1 MLDEPSTWLSQ
12 ETPQDNLSSVHPA
25 PEGTPPLADVDA
37 VIAAVLDVKEMDH
50 HATPPALARYVGT
63 LRITSAEAYARV
75 DAVCAPLGFRPV
87 LTVNEAG
94 QHVFLVF
101 LRRAHRRAR
110 SPWLHVVLLVLT
122 VLSLLS
128 VGAAHEAGSVETL
141 NLLQGW
147 PFALS
152 LLAILGAHE
161 MGHYLAAKAHGVRTS
176 WPYFIP
182 FPFNVFGTLGAF
194 IMFREPVPNRRVLFD
209 ISAAGPLAGFV
220 VAVPVL
226 LLGLA
231 TSNVQP
237 LPQNEAYMLEGNSI
251 LYASAKYALFG
262 QWLPDAEK
270 DVFVN
275 QVAWAGWSGLL
286 LTALNLIPAG
296 QLDGGHIAYALL
308 GERVRKLYW
317 PLVSV
322 MVALAFLNSVW
333 WLLAALVVLMGKLY
347 APPLDGVT
355 PLDARRRRWAYVVL
369 VVLVLTFVPL
379 PLRVITP

>member
-12 ETPQDNLSSVHPA
+12 ETPPDALPPEPA
-25 PEGTPPLADVDA
+25 AQGTSPLAEVDA
-37 VIAAVLDVKEMDH
+37 VIAAVLDVQAKDYH
-50 HATPPALARYVGT
+50 PAPPALARYTGT
-63 LRITSAEAYARV
+63 LRIESADAYARV
-75 DAVCAPLGFRPV
+75 DAVCAPLGLLPV
-87 LTVNEAG
+87 LTVNDAG
-94 QHVFLVF
+94 QHVFLIF
-101 LRRAHRRAR
+101 LRRAHRKAR

-122 VLSLLS
+122 VLSVLS
-128 VGAAHEAGSVETL
+128 VGAAHETSSGEAL
-141 NLLQGW
+141 NLLDGW

-152 LLAILGAHE
+152 LMAILGAHE
-161 MGHYLAAKAHGVRTS
+161 MGHYLAARVHGVRAS

-182 FPFNVFGTLGAF
+182 FPLNVFGTLGAF
-194 IMFREPVPNRRVLFD
+194 IMFREPVPNRRTLFD

-226 LLGLA
+226 LFGLA
-231 TSNVQP
+231 TSDVQP
-237 LPQNEAYMLEGNSI
+237 LPRDGTYMLEGNSI
-251 LYASAKYALFG
+251 LYAGAKYVVFG
-262 QWLPDAEK
+262 EWLPGDGK

-286 LTALNLIPAG
+286 LTALNLIPVG

-317 PLVSV
+317 PVVSV

-333 WLLAALVVLMGKLY
+333 WLLAALVVLLGKLY

-355 PLDARRRRWAYVVL
+355 PLDARRRRWAYVVIA
-369 VVLVLTFVPL
+369 VLVLTFVPL
-379 PLRVITP
+379 PLRIVTP